1 MSEKP
6 VSGRFAHRW
15 APDSSRGFGNLAAVT
30 DQLVSPEVAAVS
42 DLIDLT
48 GRRALITGGVKGIGA
63 AIARRL
69 AEAGAIVT
77 VADIDDAA
85 GEQPDVEYV
94 RCDITRPD
102 DVDAAVRAAA
112 GDDGRLDI
120 VVNNAGIFPTTGPM
134 LDASDDFV
142 SRMLDVNVRST
153 FSVAREA
160 AHHMPQGGSIVN
172 LASIAALGGG
182 ANISAYAA
190 SKAAV
195 VALTRAFARELG
207 PRGIRVNAVA
217 PGMID
222 TPGVQDQLE
231 PLKASGVDVAA
242 RIAANP
248 LGLTGQP
255 DHVARAVLFLVS
267 DLAAF
272 VTGHVLVVDGGSTA

>member
-1 MSEKP
+1 
-6 VSGRFAHRW
+6 
-15 APDSSRGFGNLAAVT
+15 VT
-30 DQLVSPEVAAVS
+30 DQLFSPEVAPVS
-42 DLIDLT
+42 ELLGLT
-48 GRRALITGGVKGIGA
+48 GRRALITGGAKGIGA

-77 VADIDDAA
+77 VGDIDDTA
-85 GEQPDVEYV
+85 DVDGSIEVV
-94 RCDITRPD
+94 RCDVTSAD
-102 DVDAAVRAAA
+102 DVDAAVRVAA
-112 GDDGRLDI
+112 GDDDRLDI

-153 FSVAREA
+153 FSVARQA
-160 AHHMPQGGSIVN
+160 AHHMPNGGSIVN

-195 VALTRAFARELG
+195 VSLTRAFARELG

-217 PGMID
+217 PGVID
-222 TPGVQDQLE
+222 TPGVRDQLE
-231 PLKASGVDVAA
+231 PLKASGVDIAS
-242 RIAANP
+242 RISANP

-267 DLAAF
+267 PLAAF